1 MNSHMEIDVSS
12 RPAGPAQLIDVNG
25 EIDLYTSNVVQD
37 CLETL
42 IDQGHSRL
50 IVDLDG
56 VSYLDSTGL
65 GLLMKAALKLQE
77 TGGRLAIL
85 CANTKVLRVLGLL
98 GLTESLPVYATED
111 EAVAS
116 FASSAP
122 QA

>member
-12 RPAGPAQLIDVNG
+12 RQAGTAQLIDVNG
-25 EIDLYTSNVVQD
+25 EIDLYTSSVVQD
-37 CLETL
+37 CIQTL
-42 IDQGHSRL
+42 IDQGHTRL

-65 GLLMKAALKLQE
+65 GLLMKVALKLQE
-77 TGGRLAIL
+77 TGGRLAVL
-85 CANTKVLRVLGLL
+85 CASAKVLRVLGLL
-98 GLTESLPVYATED
+98 GLTESLPVYAAEA

-116 FASSAP
+116 FAPDGP